1 MKKNKE
7 DIVNSWIKKAGRDL
21 EVSKRELK
29 LSEPLTNIICFHAR
43 QTAEKY
49 MKAYLIWLDIGFQK
63 THDIEDLVV
72 LASKKDPSILELKDY
87 GAELSSFAVEVRYP
101 EFDED
106 NLHPNICLPHSI
118 IPLELRL
125 LQYIINF
132 LIKFNFFTN
141 KNFFCV

>member
-7 DIVNSWIKKAGRDL
+7 DIVNSWIKKADRDL

-29 LSEPLTNIICFHAR
+29 LPKPLTDIICFHA
-43 QTAEKY
+43 QQAAEKY

-72 LASKKDPSILELKDY
+72 LASKKDPSILKLKDY

-101 EFDED
+101 EFEEPAFED
-106 NLHPNICLPHSI
+106 TKIAV
-118 IPLELRL
+118 EVAE
-125 LQYIINF
+125 
-132 LIKFNFFTN
+132 KFKSFVKGKIQKDTI
-141 KNFFCV
+141 